1 MICEYTFT
9 KMSGILS
16 KKVRNMSK
24 AHAIHTGGFS
34 GGSLEKLNMAGITG
48 KLKSLIEYIQ
58 IKRLEQTLVTEPP
71 EIQAQLTPYIQQYLR
86 NMQYRQTMK

>member
-1 MICEYTFT
+1 MKCEYIFT

-24 AHAIHTGGFS
+24 AHAIHNGGF

-58 IKRLEQTLVTEPP
+58 IKRLEQTLMTEPP
-71 EIQAQLTPYIQQYLR
+71 EIQSQLTPYIQQYLR